1 MRYKGRIVAV
11 HSGRGIE
18 KHRPQV
24 LFDVADFGGV
34 LAHAGKD
41 KFNVAA
47 VKFHKPCLDKPCRI
61 IVPGDTDSFSFS
73 ADRFKYEGHNLID
86 EVFIKAVIL
95 HEYVIL
101 DIVLDDFLIN
111 IKCARFRFLS
121 LPFRRLCRVL

>member
-1 MRYKGRIVAV
+1 MRRLPCRALQGRIVAV

-18 KHRPQV
+18 KHCPQV

-73 ADRFKYEGHNLID
+73 QTVSSMRVTISLMRSLSRRLSCMSMSYSI
-86 EVFIKAVIL
+86 
-95 HEYVIL
+95 
-101 DIVLDDFLIN
+101 
-111 IKCARFRFLS
+111 LS
-121 LPFRRLCRVL
+121 LMISS